1 MAAKW
6 NKIKINITICIFSTL
21 ELSSNL
27 GNNKMLMKRER
38 KRLVKEIK
46 RQLNKLFSNRYLEN
60 KEADG

>member
-46 RQLNKLFSNRYLEN
+46 RQLNKLISNR
-60 KEADG
+60 

>member
-6 NKIKINITICIFSTL
+6 NKIKIKINITIYIFSTL

-27 GNNKMLMKRER
+27 GNNRMLMKRER

-46 RQLNKLFSNRYLEN
+46 RQLNKLISNR
-60 KEADG
+60 

>member
-6 NKIKINITICIFSTL
+6 NKIKIKINYTICIFSTL

-27 GNNKMLMKRER
+27 GNNSMLTKRERER

-46 RQLNKLFSNRYLEN
+46 HQLNKLISNR
-60 KEADG
+60 

>member
-6 NKIKINITICIFSTL
+6 NKIKIKINDTIYIISTL

-27 GNNKMLMKRER
+27 GNNRMLTKRER

-46 RQLNKLFSNRYLEN
+46 RQLNKLISNH
-60 KEADG
+60 